1 MNGQTRQYNKKQH
14 QQQNGKGRNKRG
26 RRRRYELSDD
36 SSAEELSDQDSRRVK
51 TLTEKTLEEL
61 GLSDDDDDEE
71 IFNTHRDEMVQYM
84 IDIYRRKQNVI
95 EEYENKRAVSIFN
108 FV

>member
-1 MNGQTRQYNKKQH
+1 M
-14 QQQNGKGRNKRG
+14 
-26 RRRRYELSDD
+26 
-36 SSAEELSDQDSRRVK
+36 
-51 TLTEKTLEEL
+51 

-95 EEYENKRAVSIFN
+95 EEYENKRAVSILIFIKYGRLRE
-108 FV
+108 VGSWELI